1 MVMTVK
7 NKWNFMIK
15 MVKVESLKTTLNIS
29 IVSSS
34 TASEYNNKSKNYP
47 QIVDHLSKPITIHD
61 IGFIEVND

>member
-1 MVMTVK
+1 
-7 NKWNFMIK
+7 MIK